1 MRGFVAGLTFA
12 ACLAAAAPAAGAA
25 HLAAAP
31 RFQLLGDWGFHG
43 QKYRFTRR
51 SGLVS
56 GRSLERLRIGRCVVR
71 AGTEVFRGYRFRGS
85 RAGSE
90 VWQGELALVGGAG
103 CKRTLV
109 PSTIEVA
116 SDLRFTESSTL
127 ADGSRPPPSTF
138 IRIRPPT
145 SLRDPVI
152 GTWLRNGAGVVVTL
166 EGRLFVGRAREAFGI
181 ANGCIV
187 KAGTIVWRMRPLAP
201 DRYSGTI
208 QAFFGPPACAPASL
222 DPSTWLFP
230 GSGHSQL
237 VRRSPQGQRFPYARG

>member
-1 MRGFVAGLTFA
+1 MRGFVAALTFA
-12 ACLAAAAPAAGAA
+12 VCLAAAAPAAGAA
-25 HLAAAP
+25 HRAVAP

-51 SGLVS
+51 SGAAS
-56 GRSLERLRIGRCVVR
+56 GRSLERLRIGRCVER

-85 RAGSE
+85 RAGSD
-90 VWQGELALVGGAG
+90 VWKGKLALVGGAG

-116 SDLRFTESSTL
+116 SDLRFTESSKL
-127 ADGSRPPPSTF
+127 ADGRRPPPSTF

-145 SLRDPVI
+145 SSRDPVI
-152 GTWLRNGAGVVVTL
+152 GTWVRNGAGVVVSL
-166 EGRLFVGRAREAFGI
+166 QGHLYIGRAREAFGI

-187 KAGTIVWRMRPLAP
+187 NAGTIVWRVRPLAP
-201 DRYSGTI
+201 ERYSGTI

-222 DPSTWLFP
+222 DPSTWLFA
-230 GSGHSQL
+230 GLRHLQL
-237 VRRSPQGQRFPYARG
+237 LRRSAQGQQFPYVRG